1 MTTRGL
7 VSMLRSPHVFPPP
20 NEVFNLLP
28 RISGVF
34 DTCERGCL
42 CARVCSLMVL
52 VSSTQ
57 VRSGFIRYK
66 KSVNTTDIHTQQIRQ
81 LPANLPATCKQR
93 VSCIRRFLKMA
104 TCHVGVNESGYTTS
118 HNPCGLQSNCLHCVA
133 LFFLFFFVCLYFSKG
148 RSSRSLFVTLP
159 RNREKTEVKIER
171 KTTG

>member
-1 MTTRGL
+1 
-7 VSMLRSPHVFPPP
+7 MLRSPHVFPPP

-66 KSVNTTDIHTQQIRQ
+66 KSINTTDIHTQQIRQ

-93 VSCIRRFLKMA
+93 VSCIWRFLKMA
-104 TCHVGVNESGYTTS
+104 TCHVVLTSVGTPQVITRVAFNRIVYTVL
-118 HNPCGLQSNCLHCVA
+118 PCCC
-133 LFFLFFFVCLYFSKG
+133 FFFCFFGVFFCIFQKGGVVAACL
-148 RSSRSLFVTLP
+148 SRC
-159 RNREKTEVKIER
+159 RGIER
-171 KTTG
+171 RQK